1 MEVLDP
7 AGNVVAYT
15 NGSEWETTTDKVTV
29 IVNGSSKFVWIYSPD
44 AYQIRC
50 RGTGTGTMSIYGYKY
65 GEGNYER
72 SVMYRNVPITSGC
85 SYTMTQKQG
94 ETEAADYLASSDGE
108 VVTPK
113 KGKLPEETKIIHN
126 TYEDIEK
133 PAKPKP
139 VSKPVLNMKEIPL
152 KVKQST
158 AAVKVSGI
166 ASGDSIKSWK
176 SSNTKVAT
184 VNSKGKITA
193 RKKGT
198 ATLTVTLKSG
208 KKATAKI
215 KVQTGTV
222 KTTKIQVSKKT
233 ITLKRGK
240 KARLSV
246 TRQPLTSQ
254 QKIT

>member
-15 NGSEWETTTDKVTV
+15 NGSEWETTSDKVTV

-94 ETEAADYLASSDGE
+94 ETEAAYYLASSDGE

-133 PAKPKP
+133 PA
-139 VSKPVLNMKEIPL
+139 KPVLNMKEIPL

-176 SSNTKVAT
+176 SSNTKVAQ
-184 VNSKGKITA
+184 VNTKGVITA
-193 RKKGT
+193 RKKGKT
-198 ATLTVTLKSG
+198 TITVKSG
-208 KKATAKI
+208 
-215 KVQTGTV
+215 
-222 KTTKIQVSKKT
+222 SKKV
-233 ITLKRGK
+233 K
-240 KARLSV
+240 V
-246 TRQPLTSQ
+246 TVVV
-254 QKIT
+254 K

>member
-1 MEVLDP
+1 MRIRRINGSYEIYCPVDVEVLDP

-15 NGSEWETTTDKVTV
+15 NGSEWETTSDKVTV

-126 TYEDIEK
+126 TYGDIEK

-176 SSNTKVAT
+176 SSNTKVAQ
-184 VNSKGKITA
+184 VNTKGVITA
-193 RKKGT
+193 RKKGKT
-198 ATLTVTLKSG
+198 TITVKSG
-208 KKATAKI
+208 
-215 KVQTGTV
+215 
-222 KTTKIQVSKKT
+222 SKKV
-233 ITLKRGK
+233 K
-240 KARLSV
+240 V
-246 TRQPLTSQ
+246 TVVV
-254 QKIT
+254 K

>member
-1 MEVLDP
+1 
-7 AGNVVAYT
+7 
-15 NGSEWETTTDKVTV
+15 
-29 IVNGSSKFVWIYSPD
+29 
-44 AYQIRC
+44 
-50 RGTGTGTMSIYGYKY
+50 MSIYGYKY
-65 GEGNYER
+65 NESNYEQ
-72 SVMYRNVPITSGC
+72 SVIYRNVSITSGC

-94 ETEAADYLASSDGE
+94 ETEAADYLASSNGD

-126 TYEDIEK
+126 TYEDIET

-233 ITLKRGK
+233 ITLKKGK
-240 KARLSV
+240 KSRLSV

-254 QKIT
+254 QKITYQSANKKVAQVNTKGVITARKKGKTTITVKSGSKKVKVTVVVK

>member
-1 MEVLDP
+1 
-7 AGNVVAYT
+7 
-15 NGSEWETTTDKVTV
+15 
-29 IVNGSSKFVWIYSPD
+29 
-44 AYQIRC
+44 
-50 RGTGTGTMSIYGYKY
+50 
-65 GEGNYER
+65 
-72 SVMYRNVPITSGC
+72 
-85 SYTMTQKQG
+85 
-94 ETEAADYLASSDGE
+94 
-108 VVTPK
+108 
-113 KGKLPEETKIIHN
+113 
-126 TYEDIEK
+126 
-133 PAKPKP
+133 
-139 VSKPVLNMKEIPL
+139 MKEIPL

-158 AAVKVSGI
+158 AAVKVKGI
-166 ASGDSIKSWK
+166 AAGDSIKSWK
-176 SSNTKVAT
+176 SSNTKVAI

-215 KVQTGTV
+215 KVQTGVV

-254 QKIT
+254 QKITYQSANKKVAQVNTKGVITARKKGKTTITVKSGSKKVKVTVVVK